1 MAFHK
6 TFSYAVPD
14 KKKDENEKKKK
25 DKLTVLKENDSDTI
39 FNLLFTEPSPKRKEE

>member
-6 TFSYAVPD
+6 TFSHAVPE

-39 FNLLFTEPSPKRKEE
+39 FNLLFADVPHKQKEN